1 MIDDH
6 INNPKSIKF
15 YIKEFIEKDKKKI
28 TEKTVIDIPAGNG
41 ATTEILLNIGAKVEP
56 YDLFP
61 EYFMLD
67 SIECKRADI
76 TKGIPVNNQH
86 ADILICQEGIE
97 HLSDQLAAFK
107 EFNRTLKKDGLL
119 LITTPSYS
127 NLAAKLNYMFFESE
141 ISKKMPPN
149 EIDDI
154 WMSDSNITKSL
165 YHGHIFL
172 IGLQKLRTLGK
183 LSGFKIN
190 QIRYTRASKG
200 SLILFP
206 IIYPLILIRSLMAYR
221 RNINKKSTIPIE
233 HRKSI
238 YREQLSININ
248 PKNLINKHTFIV
260 FKKEHD
266 IGKVNFDKN
275 GAQKPFNKIM

>member
-1 MIDDH
+1 MIDNH

-15 YIKEFIEKDKKKI
+15 YIKEFIEKNKSKV
-28 TEKTVIDIPAGNG
+28 TGKTIIDIPAGNG
-41 ATTEILLNIGAKVEP
+41 ATTEILLNSGAKVEP

-76 TKGIPVNNQH
+76 TQGIPTKNQH

-107 EFNRTLKKDGLL
+107 EFNRVLKENGQL
-119 LITTPSYS
+119 LITTPSHS
-127 NLAAKLNYMFFESE
+127 NLAAKLNHMLFESE

-149 EIDDI
+149 EVDDI
-154 WMSDSNITKSL
+154 WMSNNNITKAL

-172 IGLQKLRTLGK
+172 IGLQKIRTLGR

-206 IIYPLILIRSLMAYR
+206 LFHGL
-221 RNINKKSTIPIE
+221 
-233 HRKSI
+233 
-238 YREQLSININ
+238 
-248 PKNLINKHTFIV
+248 
-260 FKKEHD
+260 
-266 IGKVNFDKN
+266 
-275 GAQKPFNKIM
+275 

>member
-1 MIDDH
+1 MIDNH

-15 YIKEFIEKDKKKI
+15 YIKEFIEKNKSKV
-28 TEKTVIDIPAGNG
+28 TGKTIIDIPAGNG
-41 ATTEILLNIGAKVEP
+41 ATTEILLNSGAKVEP

-76 TKGIPVNNQH
+76 TQGIPTKNQH

-107 EFNRTLKKDGLL
+107 EFNRVLKENGQL
-119 LITTPSYS
+119 LITTPSHS
-127 NLAAKLNYMFFESE
+127 NLAAKLNHMLFESE

-149 EIDDI
+149 EVDDI
-154 WMSDSNITKSL
+154 WMSNNNITKAL

-172 IGLQKLRTLGK
+172 IGLQKIRTLGR

-206 IIYPLILIRSLMAYR
+206 LIYPLILIRSFMAYR
-221 RNINKKSTIPIE
+221 RNIKKESTIPLDL
-233 HRKSI
+233 RRSI
-238 YREQLSININ
+238 YREQLGININ
-248 PKNLINKHTFIV
+248 PKNLINKHTFVI
-260 FKKEHD
+260 FDKEHD
-266 IGKVNFDKN
+266 INTINFDQKSTI
-275 GAQKPFNKIM
+275 KPFNEIM